1 MKWDMSQAED
11 ALSNLFTPSMPATRN
26 YVGRGNLDKF
36 IFREFAQRG
45 RQVLIFGPTGAGK
58 TSMVLDNLNKLAR
71 LHQTDYIRVSMTNT
85 TTIESFIGLVAAKLG
100 LARQVQS
107 VTTAETNHGLQAG
120 LNKWISLGFSKQ
132 DKETQQEITEQ
143 YTGADDFAILEE
155 VLFKRNTIL
164 VVDDMENLSTAAK
177 NLKIRLAEIAKNM
190 SDDAVNYEDSYAK
203 IVFVGIASTA
213 EELWNGVQS
222 LQSRLATINVPYL
235 TADESEKII
244 KNGWTGAK
252 IASSDNQIET
262 TAYISS
268 GIGKIVH
275 ELGQKAGFAA
285 LDDET
290 VALKDKHIKDTYID
304 DAIQEV
310 FEVNQI
316 TFESLLTAAKNKN
329 STKTMVRNYVL
340 YAMANEDNISMKT
353 QDILKSVNELRHD
366 SSMGT
371 NSLSP
376 ALTQLKKL
384 GVLISENRNSWQF
397 ADPMFKAYV
406 REHRASLL
414 KKGTQ

>member
-1 MKWDMSQAED
+1 MKWDISKAEN
-11 ALSNLFTPSMPATRN
+11 AVSKLFTPSMPATRN
-26 YVGRGNLDKF
+26 YLSRGNLDKF

-45 RQVLIFGPTGAGK
+45 RQVLIFGPKGAGK
-58 TSMVLDNLNKLAR
+58 TSVVLNNLNKLAG
-71 LHQTDYIRVSMTNT
+71 LHQTAYVRVSMTNT
-85 TTIESFIGLVAAKLG
+85 TTIESFIGLVASKLS
-100 LARQVQS
+100 LARPVQS
-107 VTTAETNHGLQAG
+107 ITTAEVDRNIQAG
-120 LNKWISLGFSKQ
+120 LTKWVSLGFSKQ
-132 DKETQQEITEQ
+132 DKGTCQEVTEQ
-143 YTGADDFAILEE
+143 YTGADDFAVLEE

-164 VVDDMENLSTAAK
+164 VVDDMENLSIAAK

-190 SDDAVNYEDSYAK
+190 SDDAVNYDDSYAK
-203 IVFVGIASTA
+203 IVFVSIVSTA
-213 EELWNGVQS
+213 EELWSGVQS

-244 KNGWTGAK
+244 KNGWNGAR
-252 IASSDNQIET
+252 IASTTAQIEN

-268 GIGKIVH
+268 GIGKVVH

-285 LDDET
+285 LDDDS
-290 VALKDKHIKDTYID
+290 VALENKHIKDGYID

-340 YAMANEDNISMKT
+340 YAMANDEKISMKT
-353 QDILKSVNELRHD
+353 QDILESVNKLRNN
-366 SSMGT
+366 SSMGI

-384 GVLISENRNSWQF
+384 GVLTSENRNS
-397 ADPMFKAYV
+397 
-406 REHRASLL
+406 
-414 KKGTQ
+414 